1 MEAKNPWWKSQFQD
15 PIITD
20 IMFGWKTNTK
30 AEVDQILRNLKLSR
44 GARVLDLAC
53 GQGRH
58 SIELARRG
66 YHVTGLDYSPLLL
79 SQAVHTAKKLDPTTR
94 PNFIEG
100 DMRKLGEFFSP
111 GTFDLVINLW
121 NAWGYFDKRSDD
133 RKVLKGISRILR
145 PGGAVVINTLNESGV
160 MHRLKTAAP
169 RWHREGKGRYFLQ
182 DISYHPKSKKIE
194 ADWILLAP
202 RAGIE
207 KHYSFTQNV
216 YSTRHFREEL
226 SKTGMKIEKLW
237 GLLEGTPYS
246 KESWHQTF
254 VARKVK

>member
-1 MEAKNPWWKSQFQD
+1 M
-15 PIITD
+15 TD

-30 AEVDQILRNLKLSR
+30 AEVDQVLKNLKVSQ
-44 GARVLDLAC
+44 GARILDLAC

-66 YHVTGLDYSPLLL
+66 YLVTGLDYSPLLL
-79 SQAVHTAKKLDPTTR
+79 SKAVTASKKLPQARR
-94 PNFIEG
+94 PNFVEG
-100 DMRKLGEFFSP
+100 DMRKLAEHFPP
-111 GTFDLVINLW
+111 GSFDVVINLW

-133 RKVLKGISRILR
+133 RKVLKGISQVLR
-145 PGGAVVINTLNESGV
+145 PGGALVINTLNESGV
-160 MHRLKTAAP
+160 AHRLKTATP

-182 DISYHPKSKKIE
+182 DFSYDPRVKKLK
-194 ADWILLAP
+194 ANWILLAP
-202 RAGIE
+202 KARIE

-216 YSTRHFREEL
+216 YSTEHFREEL
-226 SKTGMKIEKLW
+226 HKTGIKLETLW

-254 VARKVK
+254 VARKLK